1 MSIDIKVV
9 DHIANLARLE
19 FNNKD
24 KEKIAIELKSILN
37 YVDKL
42 KEVDI
47 NGIEPTLHV
56 VEIKNAFREDIIKPS
71 LDRKRTLMNASEK
84 KNGCFSVPR
93 VVE

>member
-1 MSIDIKVV
+1 MSIDIKDI

-19 FNNKD
+19 FDNKD
-24 KEKIAIELKSILN
+24 KEKIVNELKSILA
-37 YVDKL
+37 YMEKL

-47 NGIEPTLHV
+47 DGIEPTLQV
-56 VEIKNAFREDIIKPS
+56 FDMKNAFREDIIKPS

-84 KNGCFSVPR
+84 KNGCFCVPK